1 MTKVNLTINDS
12 QNCGDPNSL
21 ESFSVQPD
29 PTLLAKGWER
39 RQLADPQ
46 RAAEA
51 AELYESLG
59 FEVLAK
65 KLDESDFGDSC
76 KTCAVAGCHGYV
88 MIYTRKK
95 NGEQN
100 EI

>member
-1 MTKVNLTINDS
+1 MDVELRVNGTGSNDE
-12 QNCGDPNSL
+12 QHGCGSPDSL
-21 ESFSVQPD
+21 ESISVHAD
-29 PTLLAKGWER
+29 PKLLAEGWER

-51 AELYESLG
+51 IELYETLG

-65 KLDESDFGDSC
+65 ELEESDFGDTC
-76 KTCAVAGCHGYV
+76 KSCAVAGCHGYV

-95 NGEQN
+95 L
-100 EI
+100 